1 MSEPATADLETRSM
15 RILVV
20 DDEPLNVAL
29 LEGLLGDEGFTK
41 VRGTTDSRLALP
53 LYCEMKP
60 DLVLLDLMMP
70 HFDGF
75 AVMRQLAEQR
85 GPEEF
90 VPVMVLTADVTESAK
105 KRALAAG
112 ATDFLI
118 KPFDRTEAVLR
129 ITNLLRT
136 RRVHVALAAQNE
148 ILEQKVSDRTAAL
161 QATLEELRAT
171 QQQVVQKERL
181 SALGAMVTG
190 IAHDFNN
197 SLALILG
204 YGELLQQECRRIGTS
219 SSMTDYAQ
227 TIISA
232 SLDAAETVNRMREFH
247 RPLEADETRAPV
259 LLGELIEQ
267 AITFTRP
274 RWESQSRARGF
285 PIEVQTEFAATSPIS
300 GHPAELR
307 EMLTNLIFNAVDAM
321 PQGGTITLST
331 REDAAGGEVVLQVA
345 DTGTGM
351 SEETRRRCL
360 EPFFTTKGER
370 GSGLGLAMVYGTVE
384 RHGGSLEIES
394 SLGRGTRFIFR
405 FPAAA
410 AGVAVPE
417 QMPGEATRPLR
428 ILVVDDQPVL
438 CEVIAE
444 SFARDWH
451 TVVTACNGREALQ
464 KFEAEHFDI
473 VVTDKAMPE
482 LNGDQLAA
490 AVKARS
496 PATGVIMLTGFT
508 EAAELDGDSEFIDA
522 VLTKP
527 ATTAELREVIG
538 KVMRRP
544 CR

>member
-1 MSEPATADLETRSM
+1 
-15 RILVV
+15 
-20 DDEPLNVAL
+20 
-29 LEGLLGDEGFTK
+29 
-41 VRGTTDSRLALP
+41 
-53 LYCEMKP
+53 
-60 DLVLLDLMMP
+60 
-70 HFDGF
+70 
-75 AVMRQLAEQR
+75 
-85 GPEEF
+85 
-90 VPVMVLTADVTESAK
+90 
-105 KRALAAG
+105 
-112 ATDFLI
+112 
-118 KPFDRTEAVLR
+118 
-129 ITNLLRT
+129 
-136 RRVHVALAAQNE
+136 
-148 ILEQKVSDRTAAL
+148 
-161 QATLEELRAT
+161 
-171 QQQVVQKERL
+171 
-181 SALGAMVTG
+181 
-190 IAHDFNN
+190 
-197 SLALILG
+197 
-204 YGELLQQECRRIGTS
+204 
-219 SSMTDYAQ
+219 
-227 TIISA
+227 
-232 SLDAAETVNRMREFH
+232 
-247 RPLEADETRAPV
+247 
-259 LLGELIEQ
+259 
-267 AITFTRP
+267 
-274 RWESQSRARGF
+274 
-285 PIEVQTEFAATSPIS
+285 VQTEFAATSPIS
-300 GHPAELR
+300 AHPAELR

-331 REDAAGGEVVLQVA
+331 REDAAGGEVVLEVA

-405 FPAAA
+405 FPLAA
-410 AGVAVPE
+410 AGEAVPE
-417 QMPGEATRPLR
+417 QKPGEATRPLR

-544 CR
+544 RR

>member
-1 MSEPATADLETRSM
+1 MSEPVTADLKSM

-29 LEGLLGDEGFTK
+29 LQGLLDDEGF
-41 VRGTTDSRLALP
+41 VSVLGTTDSRRALP
-53 LYCEMKP
+53 LYCEFRP

-70 HFDGF
+70 HIDGF
-75 AVMRQLAEQR
+75 AILQQLAAVR
-85 GPEEF
+85 SADEF

-136 RRVHVALAAQNE
+136 RSVHAALAAQNE
-148 ILEQKVSDRTAAL
+148 ILEQKVLDRTAAL

-171 QQQVVQKERL
+171 QQQIVQKERL
-181 SALGAMVTG
+181 SALGEMVTG

-204 YGELLQQECRRIGTS
+204 YGELLQQECRRLGTS
-219 SSMTDYAQ
+219 NSMTDYAQ

-247 RPLEADETRAPV
+247 RPVEADESRTPV
-259 LLGELIEQ
+259 LLGSIIEQ
-267 AITFTRP
+267 AVTFTRL
-274 RWESQSRARGF
+274 RWESQSRARGL
-285 PIEVQTEFAATSPIS
+285 PIEVQTALAEMGPIA
-300 GHPAELR
+300 GHAAELR

-321 PQGGTITLST
+321 PQGGTITLSA
-331 REDAAGGEVVLQVA
+331 REAGGEAVLEVA

-384 RHGGSLEIES
+384 RHGGTVDIES
-394 SLGRGTRFIFR
+394 SLGRGR
-405 FPAAA
+405 AS
-410 AGVAVPE
+410 
-417 QMPGEATRPLR
+417 
-428 ILVVDDQPVL
+428 
-438 CEVIAE
+438 
-444 SFARDWH
+444 SFASR
-451 TVVTACNGREALQ
+451 
-464 KFEAEHFDI
+464 
-473 VVTDKAMPE
+473 
-482 LNGDQLAA
+482 
-490 AVKARS
+490 
-496 PATGVIMLTGFT
+496 
-508 EAAELDGDSEFIDA
+508 
-522 VLTKP
+522 
-527 ATTAELREVIG
+527 
-538 KVMRRP
+538 
-544 CR
+544 